1 MEINQS
7 TPSSIWAVAHNLNTS
22 QPAVDVWVDDNGVTT
37 AISPKQIQLVDNNNL
52 NISFSVPIAGTAVVS
67 TTSSESYTHNQ
78 PVLSNEWY
86 ILHNFGSKFVNIEV
100 MVQFNGV
107 LESITPKNITSV
119 NDNQV
124 NVYFSTPLLGLA
136 RVSK

>member
-7 TPSSIWAVAHNLNTS
+7 TPSSIWAVAHNLNTT

-37 AISPKQIQLVDNNNL
+37 AILPKQIQLVDNNNL
-52 NISFSVPIAGTAVVS
+52 NISFSVPISGTVVVNS
-67 TTSSESYTHNQ
+67 TSSDAYTHNQ
-78 PVLSNEWY
+78 PTTSNQWS
-86 ILHNFGSKFVNIEV
+86 ILHNLGTKFVNIEV

-107 LESITPKNITSV
+107 LESITPHNITSI
-119 NDNQV
+119 NNNQV
-124 NVYFSTPLLGLA
+124 NVYFSTPMSGLA